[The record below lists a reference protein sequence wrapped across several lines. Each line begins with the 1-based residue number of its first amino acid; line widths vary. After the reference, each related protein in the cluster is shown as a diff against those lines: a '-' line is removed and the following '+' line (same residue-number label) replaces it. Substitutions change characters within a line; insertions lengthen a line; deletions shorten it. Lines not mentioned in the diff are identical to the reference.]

1 MGDVGPAAPP
11 TGRGRALAAIGES
24 IERVRAGNPEMVLIG
39 GEARVGKT
47 ALLRA
52 VAETGRARGFRVLET
67 TCVPGGDD
75 FAVVRALFRSC
86 VAEAGEPPATG
97 TFGRGEDRTHAIMNR
112 FFRFCAE
119 LAGHGPLMLIV
130 DDRRYFD
137 PLSLR
142 WLRFLQR
149 RSDGLPVLL
158 VVGGRCVDPGPRL
171 SLLAEITESWPCRR
185 VWLEPLGESAIAELI
200 TARWGQAPDKAFL
213 RACSTVSGGLPGLL
227 CGVLAELAR
236 RGARPDAGQADAV
249 AEIGTRLAAEAV
261 QAELRDPVLRRVAEA
276 VAMLS
281 TGEPDLVAALAGV
294 ELAAVEPAYQRLR
307 ADGLP
312 VTADAGFTDERLR
325 RAVLPRASAAA
336 SRLKAARLLD
346 AVGRPAGEVAEHLV
360 AVGDL
365 PEPWMTA
372 TLRYAAALAVRSG
385 EPAVA
390 ARYIRTL
397 LQSDPADP
405 GLRLEL
411 AELLT
416 QHAPAEAYELLA
428 ALHADTADPAR
439 RVRVGVRLAFTA
451 VIVQRTAEAA
461 AMLER
466 ALAGIGADEDG
477 TYEELRALARTCLL
491 VMGMKHRRSVKA
503 TLAGMGAEAARDSR
517 YRPGLRAMAL
527 ALAGRDPGEAVAQAR
542 LAIGVADA
550 HHGEWALVLAGNVL
564 RMAGD
569 VGGARAAFDIVV
581 DIARQQGAVWTR
593 CLGLTLRSAV
603 HDCAGDLAAASAD
616 AEASLE
622 LATEHS
628 WHDKM
633 PRPRIM
639 LASALVKQGEPARAD
654 ELLREIPT
662 GSLDELVW
670 EYSEYLVARSEIRWA
685 LGEHEQAVADLLCCR
700 DYLTETGITS
710 PAFSLWW
717 VHAVLRLAELGRAA
731 EARYIV
737 TVAEARIRAWHTPE
751 MAGLGLLVRGVLA
764 PGAEGVRTLT
774 DAVARLGSAQTRL
787 WHAHAEYWLGR
798 ALCASGEAKPGRA
811 HLRLAVDLAV
821 AAGYWTFA
829 ASARDRLLSSGGR
842 MRPLTRA
849 RAAALTTSERRIAE
863 LVAEDLTN
871 RQIADELVVTMRTVE
886 THLTSAYR
894 KLGVTTRADL
904 ASALASREPRWAS

>member
-1 MGDVGPAAPP
+1 MGDVGPAAAPP
-11 TGRGRALAAIGES
+11 GRGRALAAIGES
-24 IERVRAGNPEMVLIG
+24 MERVRAGNPEMVLVG

-52 VAETGRARGFRVLET
+52 VAEAGRARGFRVLET

-86 VAEAGEPPATG
+86 AADAGEPPVTG
-97 TFGRGEDRTHAIMNR
+97 TFGHGEDRTHAIMNR
-112 FFRFCAE
+112 FFRFCAD
-119 LAGHGPLMLIV
+119 LARQGPLLLVV

-137 PLSLR
+137 TLSLR

-171 SLLAEITESWPCRR
+171 SLLAEITEGWPCRR
-185 VWLEPLGESAIAELI
+185 VWLEPLEESAIAELVI
-200 TARWGQAPDKAFL
+200 ARWGQAPDKAFL
-213 RACSTVSGGLPGLL
+213 RACLSVSGGLPGLL
-227 CGVLAELAR
+227 CGVLAELDE
-236 RGARPDAGQADAV
+236 RGSRPDAQQADAV

-312 VTADAGFTDERLR
+312 VTADAGFTDERIR

-360 AVGDL
+360 AIGDL
-365 PEPWMTA
+365 PEPWMAA

-397 LQSDPADP
+397 LQADPADSE
-405 GLRLEL
+405 LRLEL
-411 AELLT
+411 AELLM
-416 QHAPAEAYELLA
+416 QHAPEEAYELLA
-428 ALHADTADPAR
+428 ALHADTVDPAR
-439 RVRVGVRLAFTA
+439 RVRVGIRLAFTA
-451 VIVQRTAEAA
+451 IIVQRTAEAA

-466 ALAGIGADEDG
+466 ALAGIGADG
-477 TYEELRALARTCLL
+477 PHEELRALARNCLL
-491 VMGMKHRRSVKA
+491 VMGMKHRWSVKA
-503 TLAGMGAEAARDSR
+503 TLAGMSTESARDSR
-517 YRPGLRAMAL
+517 FRPGLRAMAL

-542 LAIGVADA
+542 LAVGVADA
-550 HHGEWALVLAGNVL
+550 RHGESALVLAGNVL

-569 VGGARAAFDIVV
+569 VDGARTAFDIVI

-603 HDCAGDLAAASAD
+603 YDCAGDLAAASAD

-685 LGEHEQAVADLLCCR
+685 LGEPEQSVADLLCCR

-717 VHAVLRLAELGRAA
+717 VHAALRLAELDRAA

-737 TVAEARIRAWHTPE
+737 AVAQARIRAWHTPE
-751 MAGLGLLVRGVLA
+751 MAGLGLLVRGVLT
-764 PGAEGVRTLT
+764 PGTDGVRTLT
-774 DAVARLGSAQTRL
+774 DAVARLGAPQTRL

-798 ALCASGEAKPGRA
+798 ALCATGEAKAGRA

-829 ASARDRLLSSGGR
+829 ACARDRLLSSGGR
-842 MRPLTRA
+842 MRPLIRA
-849 RAAALTTSERRIAE
+849 RSAALTASERRIAE